1 MEMQTLDDVLAWVTQ
16 LQSLGLEDGPYP
28 PQELGQAVVLF
39 MPQLAEIVE
48 RLAEHDRRLA
58 EHDRRLAAVDA
69 DQARL
74 DAALAAGDDL
84 DVFQAGYETGYRLGW
99 EHALQ
104 AAKAAGPRDFLTGQ
118 P

>member
-1 MEMQTLDDVLAWVTQ
+1 MERQTLEHLRTSIEEMRARGLISVGAAAGLHQVLTLVT
-16 LQSLGLEDGPYP
+16 LYRTEVTELE
-28 PQELGQAVVLF
+28 AR
-39 MPQLAEIVE
+39 ATE
-48 RLAEHDRRLA
+48 RDRQI
-58 EHDRRLAAVDA
+58 AAVKA

-74 DAALAAGDDL
+74 DAALAEGDDL
-84 DVFQAGYETGYRLGW
+84 DLFQAGYEKGYRLGW